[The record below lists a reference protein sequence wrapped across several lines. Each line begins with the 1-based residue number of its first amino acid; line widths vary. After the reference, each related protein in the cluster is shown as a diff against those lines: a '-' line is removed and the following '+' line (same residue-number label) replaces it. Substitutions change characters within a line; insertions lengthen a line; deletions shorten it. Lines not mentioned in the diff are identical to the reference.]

1 MSAIAPP
8 AARPPPPRGPLA
20 RFLRLFTDVRD
31 GEGPQLLLLALN
43 VCLILTA
50 YYVMKPVREA
60 LILDQPGGA
69 ELKSYAYAAQAA
81 LLFVVVPIYGAL
93 ATLLPRRRLI
103 NIVTAFFIACLPV
116 FYLLAEAKA
125 PIGVV
130 FFLWIGVFSLMV
142 IAQFWAYANDVYAP
156 DEGKRLFA
164 VIAFGAS
171 SGAVFGS
178 WVSTH
183 LIRELGVNPLL
194 LAAAVILAVS
204 LMLFNFIDL
213 RGVRTRGERKG
224 AERTDV
230 AIGDGNPFDL
240 VLRSRYLLLIAIL
253 ILLLNWVNSTGEY
266 ILSAIVKQAA
276 DAEVAAGTLSRDQ
289 EGRFIGAFFAE
300 YFEFVNIAGMLLQ
313 LFVVSRV
320 IKYVGVPVSL
330 CILPVVALGSYA
342 LAAIIPS
349 LAIMRWAKTAENSV
363 DYSLMNT
370 VRQMLFLPTTRGEK
384 YKAKQVIDSFVV
396 RVGDVLSAGTVY
408 AGVTFFALSVSQ
420 FAWVN
425 VALVVAW
432 LAVAVFA
439 GREFN
444 HRVAATVQRGHAFHE
459 LTTAKSAAMR
469 EVA

>member
-1 MSAIAPP
+1 VSAIAPT
-8 AARPPPPRGPLA
+8 APPPRGPLE

-31 GEGPQLLLLALN
+31 GEGPQLLLLTLN
-43 VCLILTA
+43 VFLILTA
-50 YYVMKPVREA
+50 YYVMKPVREV

-69 ELKSYAYAAQAA
+69 ELKSYAYAAQA
-81 LLFVVVPIYGAL
+81 LVLFAVVPLYGAL
-93 ATLLPRRRLI
+93 ATRLPRRRLI

-116 FYLLAEAKA
+116 FYLLAEVGA
-125 PIGVV
+125 PIGIV

-142 IAQFWAYANDVYAP
+142 IAQFWAYANDVYTP

-178 WVSTH
+178 WVSAM
-183 LIRELGVNPLL
+183 LIRALGVNPLL
-194 LAAAVILAVS
+194 LAAAVVLAAS
-204 LMLFNFIDL
+204 LMLFNLIDL
-213 RGVRTRGERKG
+213 RGDAARRKRTHAKTE
-224 AERTDV
+224 DV
-230 AIGDGNPFDL
+230 PIGDGNPFGL

-253 ILLLNWVNSTGEY
+253 IFLLNWVNSAGEY
-266 ILSAIVKQAA
+266 VLSAIVKQTA
-276 DAEVAAGTLSRDQ
+276 DAEVAAGHVPRDL

-300 YFEFVNIAGMLLQ
+300 YFEVVNIAGMLLQ

-320 IKYVGVPVSL
+320 VKYLGVPVAL
-330 CILPVVALGSYA
+330 YILPVVALGSYA

-370 VRQMLFLPTTRGEK
+370 VRQMLFLPTTRDEK

-396 RVGDVLSAGTVY
+396 RTGDVVAAATVY
-408 AGVTFFALSVSQ
+408 VGTTYLALSVSQ
-420 FAWVN
+420 FAWIN

-432 LAVAVFA
+432 LVIAVLT

-444 HRVAATVQRGHAFHE
+444 RRVAARAGPGA
-459 LTTAKSAAMR
+459 
-469 EVA
+469 